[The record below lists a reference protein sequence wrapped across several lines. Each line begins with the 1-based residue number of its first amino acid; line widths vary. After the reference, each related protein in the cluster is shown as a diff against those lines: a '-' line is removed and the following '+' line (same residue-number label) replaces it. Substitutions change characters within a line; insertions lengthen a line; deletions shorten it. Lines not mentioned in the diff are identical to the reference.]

1 MSQRQN
7 VEQGKLASRLREWLQ
22 AYRLTVEDGALKEYM
37 RTLAGL
43 TEEELEISLGK
54 ANKENKTNFAP
65 SPGVIYDIAMEM
77 RGGGWAEIDNS
88 PCEYDKTWLENPE
101 WKALKA
107 TVAKQAQ
114 EKHRPMLPEGTKDLA
129 ERREEFF
136 RSPAQMAKWAAQRE
150 YLMAHYLSQDLN
162 DGGIRSQAEIAAIKA
177 SRPKSKRK
185 AVR

>member
-1 MSQRQN
+1 M
-7 VEQGKLASRLREWLQ
+7 REWLS
-22 AYRLTVEDGALKEYM
+22 AYRLIVEPGVLFEYCK
-37 RTLAGL
+37 TLGGL
-43 TEEELEISLGK
+43 TEEELETALDRANRENTGK
-54 ANKENKTNFAP
+54 YAP
-65 SPGVIYDIAMEM
+65 TPGVIYAIGMEM
-77 RGGGWAEIDNS
+77 RSGWAEIDNS
-88 PCEYDKTWLENPE
+88 PCEYDKTWLEDPE

-114 EKHRPMLPEGTKDLA
+114 EKHRQMLPEGTKDLA